1 MRAIRAASAA
11 LLGVAA
17 FALTTASSAAAVKDN
32 ATPFGYTVTPSTVAA
47 GGKVLL
53 AVTKCS
59 TPATASSGVFDTVTI
74 PSGSTAAATVD
85 WDAKPGAKY
94 EVTFTCN
101 GVSAKTNLA
110 IAAAAKTPTPAPTQ
124 TPAAPAATTQTPAQ
138 VATPAVG
145 ATSDAPL
152 GVQGGVG
159 GSIGGMNT
167 AEIVAGTALVVAAAT
182 GTIYVARRRAESRR
196 H

>member
-17 FALTTASSAAAVKDN
+17 FALTAPAADAAVAAD
-32 ATPFGYTVTPSTVAA
+32 APFGYSITPSTVAP
-47 GGKVLL
+47 GGRVTL

-74 PSGSTAAATVD
+74 PSGRTATATVD
-85 WDAKPGAKY
+85 WDAKAGARY

-101 GVSAKTNLA
+101 GVSAKTTLA
-110 IAAAAKTPTPAPTQ
+110 VSNSARTPAPVPVPTG
-124 TPAAPAATTQTPAQ
+124 TTGTTGTSAAVPAPAGTVSSP
-138 VATPAVG
+138 
-145 ATSDAPL
+145 
-152 GVQGGVG
+152 GGVRGGLG
-159 GSIGGMNT
+159 GSIGGMNM
-167 AEIVAGTALVVAAAT
+167 AEILTGTALVVAGIT
-182 GTIYVARRRAESRR
+182 GTVYAIRRRAEHRG

>member
-17 FALTTASSAAAVKDN
+17 FALTAPAAVAAD
-32 ATPFGYTVTPSTVAA
+32 APFGYSITPSTVAP
-47 GGKVLL
+47 GGRVTL

-74 PSGSTAAATVD
+74 PSGRTATATVD
-85 WDAKPGAKY
+85 WDAKAGARY

-101 GVSAKTNLA
+101 GVSAKTTVAVSNSA
-110 IAAAAKTPTPAPTQ
+110 RTPAPVPVPTG
-124 TPAAPAATTQTPAQ
+124 TTGTTAAVPAPAGTVSSP
-138 VATPAVG
+138 
-145 ATSDAPL
+145 
-152 GVQGGVG
+152 GGVRGGLG
-159 GSIGGMNT
+159 GSIGGMNM
-167 AEIVAGTALVVAAAT
+167 AEIVTGTALVVAGIT
-182 GTIYVARRRAESRR
+182 GTVYAIRRRAEHRG